1 MLNKIITAARTA
13 VTKYKAQ
20 RVKDVVTQYV
30 GVADAQVVMAVP
42 VALEF
47 YRNSAHVIVD
57 KTFEN
62 PEPALKLVE
71 ALDAVTKH
79 YGPALKAEFEEFSDE
94 FKAFSTKLEE
104 RGASPVVTKRIEALF
119 KAIETLTTDVNDH

>member
-1 MLNKIITAARTA
+1 MFASIITFAKNA

-30 GVADAQVVMAVP
+30 SLADAQVVMTVP

-62 PEPALKLVE
+62 PEPALKLIE
-71 ALDAVTKH
+71 ALDAVAKH
-79 YGPALKAEFEEFSDE
+79 YGPALKTEFKEFSAD
-94 FKAFSTKLEE
+94 LEE
-104 RGASPVVTKRIEALF
+104 RGASPVVTKRIEALV
-119 KAIETLTTDVNDH
+119 AAVEALTNDAQ

>member
-1 MLNKIITAARTA
+1 MIRSFITFAKNA

-20 RVKDVVTQYV
+20 RVKDVVTQYI

-62 PEPALKLVE
+62 PEPALKLIE
-71 ALDAVTKH
+71 ALDAVAKH
-79 YGPALKAEFEEFSDE
+79 YGPALSDE

-104 RGASPVVTKRIEALF
+104 RGASPVITKRIEALF
-119 KAIETLTTDVNDH
+119 KAIEDLTTDVNDH

>member
-1 MLNKIITAARTA
+1 MFASITTFAKNA

-20 RVKDVVTQYV
+20 RVKDVVTQYI
-30 GVADAQVVMAVP
+30 GLADAQVVMAVP

-62 PEPALKLVE
+62 PEPALKLIE

-79 YGPALKAEFEEFSDE
+79 YGPALSAEFKEFSAE
-94 FKAFSTKLEE
+94 LEE
-104 RGASPVVTKRIEALF
+104 RGASPVVTKRIEALV
-119 KAIETLTTDVNDH
+119 AAVEALTNDAS